1 MKNNLKYIIL
11 FLISV
16 ILFIV
21 LNKYQYNTYKVNFNN
36 KLNVVIEKVIE
47 KNPNITKEEILEII
61 EHNDIKEDILKEYGI
76 YTDIDSY
83 ILVNDTS
90 YKKFLIIDLIL
101 FLILFLLLFLVV
113 FKDKIVYKKNI
124 RKLTKYFNSI
134 NLGNYDIDINDNKE
148 NELSILKNEIY
159 KTTIMLKEQASNS
172 QKDKYA
178 LKESLEDISH
188 QLKTPLTAITIMLD
202 NVTSDN
208 IDNKVKMRFLS
219 DIKKEVSNINFLVQ
233 NLLKLSRFD
242 VNAITYNISLN
253 KLEDIICES
262 LNNLSSLS
270 DLKNV
275 KIKHIKNESVMLK
288 CDYKWEVEAIT
299 NIIKNCIEH
308 TENGIVKISYNDCK
322 TYIKLVIEDNGVGIN
337 KEDIAHIFERF
348 YKGANSSKDSV
359 GIGLS
364 LSLSIIEKDNGKID
378 VESKNGTT
386 FTIRYYKY

>member
-36 KLNVVIEKVIE
+36 KLNVIIEKVIE

-308 TENGIVKISYNDCK
+308 TENGTVKISYNDCK

>member
-101 FLILFLLLFLVV
+101 FLILFLVLFLVV

-299 NIIKNCIEH
+299 NIIKKCIEH
-308 TENGIVKISYNDCK
+308 TENGTVKISYNDCK

-378 VESKNGTT
+378 VESKKGTT

>member
-101 FLILFLLLFLVV
+101 FLILFLVLFLVV

-242 VNAITYNISLN
+242 VNVITYNISLN

-337 KEDIAHIFERF
+337 KEDLAHIFERF

>member
-83 ILVNDTS
+83 ILVNDTL

-101 FLILFLLLFLVV
+101 FLILFLVLFLVV

-242 VNAITYNISLN
+242 VNVITYNISLN

-308 TENGIVKISYNDCK
+308 TENGTVKISYNDCK

>member
-101 FLILFLLLFLVV
+101 FLILFLVLFLVV

-308 TENGIVKISYNDCK
+308 TENGTVKISYNDCK

-337 KEDIAHIFERF
+337 KEDITHIFERF

>member
-101 FLILFLLLFLVV
+101 FLILFLVFFLVV

-242 VNAITYNISLN
+242 VNVITYNISLN

-308 TENGIVKISYNDCK
+308 TENGTVKISYNDCK

>member
-83 ILVNDTS
+83 ILVNDTL

-101 FLILFLLLFLVV
+101 FLILFLVFFLVV

-275 KIKHIKNESVMLK
+275 KIKHIKNKSVMLK

-308 TENGIVKISYNDCK
+308 TENGTVKISYNDCK

>member
-83 ILVNDTS
+83 ILVNDTL

-101 FLILFLLLFLVV
+101 FLILFLVFFLVV

-242 VNAITYNISLN
+242 VNVITYNISLN

-308 TENGIVKISYNDCK
+308 TENGTVKISYNDCK

>member
-134 NLGNYDIDINDNKE
+134 NLRNYDIDINDNKE

>member
-101 FLILFLLLFLVV
+101 FLILFLVLFLVV

-308 TENGIVKISYNDCK
+308 TENGTVKISYNDCK

-378 VESKNGTT
+378 VESKKGTT

>member
-101 FLILFLLLFLVV
+101 FLILFLVFFLVV

-159 KTTIMLKEQASNS
+159 KTTIMLKEQASNL

-308 TENGIVKISYNDCK
+308 TENGTVKISYNDCK

>member
-101 FLILFLLLFLVV
+101 FLILFLVLFQAV

-308 TENGIVKISYNDCK
+308 TENGTVKISYNDCK

>member
-36 KLNVVIEKVIE
+36 KLNAVIEKVIE
-47 KNPNITKEEILEII
+47 KNPNITKKEILEII

-83 ILVNDTS
+83 ILVNDIS
-90 YKKFLIIDLIL
+90 YKKFLVIDLIL
-101 FLILFLLLFLVV
+101 FLILFLVFFLVV

-159 KTTIMLKEQASNS
+159 KTTIMLKEQALNS

-188 QLKTPLTAITIMLD
+188 QLKIPLTAITIMLD
-202 NVTSDN
+202 NVTSEN

-308 TENGIVKISYNDCK
+308 TENGTVKISYNDCK

>member
-101 FLILFLLLFLVV
+101 FLILFLVFFLVV

>member
-83 ILVNDTS
+83 ILVNDTL

-101 FLILFLLLFLVV
+101 FLILFLVFFLVV

-308 TENGIVKISYNDCK
+308 TENGTVKISYNDCK

>member
-36 KLNVVIEKVIE
+36 KLNVIIEKVIE

-101 FLILFLLLFLVV
+101 FLILFLVLFLVV

-242 VNAITYNISLN
+242 VNVITYNISLN

-308 TENGIVKISYNDCK
+308 TENGTVKISYNDCK

>member
-83 ILVNDTS
+83 ILVNDTL

-101 FLILFLLLFLVV
+101 FLILFLVFFLVV

-202 NVTSDN
+202 NVLQ
-208 IDNKVKMRFLS
+208 V
-219 DIKKEVSNINFLVQ
+219 
-233 NLLKLSRFD
+233 
-242 VNAITYNISLN
+242 
-253 KLEDIICES
+253 II
-262 LNNLSSLS
+262 L
-270 DLKNV
+270 
-275 KIKHIKNESVMLK
+275 
-288 CDYKWEVEAIT
+288 
-299 NIIKNCIEH
+299 IIK
-308 TENGIVKISYNDCK
+308 
-322 TYIKLVIEDNGVGIN
+322 
-337 KEDIAHIFERF
+337 
-348 YKGANSSKDSV
+348 
-359 GIGLS
+359 
-364 LSLSIIEKDNGKID
+364 
-378 VESKNGTT
+378 
-386 FTIRYYKY
+386 

>member
-308 TENGIVKISYNDCK
+308 TENGTVKISYNDCK

>member
-1 MKNNLKYIIL
+1 
-11 FLISV
+11 
-16 ILFIV
+16 
-21 LNKYQYNTYKVNFNN
+21 
-36 KLNVVIEKVIE
+36 VIEKVIE

-101 FLILFLLLFLVV
+101 FLILFLVLFLVL

-308 TENGIVKISYNDCK
+308 TENGTVKISYNDCK

-378 VESKNGTT
+378 VESKKGTT

>member
-83 ILVNDTS
+83 ILVNDTL

-101 FLILFLLLFLVV
+101 FLILFLVFFLVV

-188 QLKTPLTAITIMLD
+188 QLKTPLTAITTMLD

-242 VNAITYNISLN
+242 VNVITYNISLN

-308 TENGIVKISYNDCK
+308 TENGTVKISYNDCK

>member
-83 ILVNDTS
+83 ILVNDTL

-101 FLILFLLLFLVV
+101 FLILFLVFFLVV

-308 TENGIVKISYNDCK
+308 TENGTVKISYNDCK

-378 VESKNGTT
+378 VESKKGTT

>member
-90 YKKFLIIDLIL
+90 YKKFLIMDLIL
-101 FLILFLLLFLVV
+101 FLILFLVFFLVV

-308 TENGIVKISYNDCK
+308 TENGTVKISYNDCK

>member
-101 FLILFLLLFLVV
+101 FLILFLVFFLVV

-275 KIKHIKNESVMLK
+275 KIKHIKNGSVMLK

-308 TENGIVKISYNDCK
+308 TENGTVKISYNDCK

>member
-36 KLNVVIEKVIE
+36 KLNVIIEKVIE

-101 FLILFLLLFLVV
+101 FLILFLVFFLVV

>member
-101 FLILFLLLFLVV
+101 FLILFLVLFLVV

-242 VNAITYNISLN
+242 VNVITYNISLN

>member
-101 FLILFLLLFLVV
+101 FLILFLVLFLVV

-242 VNAITYNISLN
+242 INAITYNISLN

>member
-1 MKNNLKYIIL
+1 MKTLKNFWIHIEDTPHISQWIVNLQYHKKDYETNKI
-11 FLISV
+11 
-16 ILFIV
+16 FI
-21 LNKYQYNTYKVNFNN
+21 NFS
-36 KLNVVIEKVIE
+36 E
-47 KNPNITKEEILEII
+47 EEILEII

-101 FLILFLLLFLVV
+101 FLILFLVLFLVV

-308 TENGIVKISYNDCK
+308 TENGTVKISYNDCK

>member
-90 YKKFLIIDLIL
+90 YKKFLIIDLTL
-101 FLILFLLLFLVV
+101 FLILFLVLFLVV

-188 QLKTPLTAITIMLD
+188 QLKIPLTAITIMLD

>member
-21 LNKYQYNTYKVNFNN
+21 LNKYQYNTYKVNFNS

-101 FLILFLLLFLVV
+101 FLILFLVLFLVV

>member
-36 KLNVVIEKVIE
+36 KLNVIIEKVIE

-61 EHNDIKEDILKEYGI
+61 EHNDIKEDILEEYGI

-101 FLILFLLLFLVV
+101 FLILFLVLFLVV

-308 TENGIVKISYNDCK
+308 TENGTVKISYNDCK

>member
-36 KLNVVIEKVIE
+36 KLNVIIEKVIE

-101 FLILFLLLFLVV
+101 FLILFLVLFLVV

-308 TENGIVKISYNDCK
+308 TENGTVKISYNDCK

>member
-90 YKKFLIIDLIL
+90 YKKFLIIDLTL
-101 FLILFLLLFLVV
+101 FLILFLVLFLVV

>member
-83 ILVNDTS
+83 ILVNDTL

-101 FLILFLLLFLVV
+101 FLILFLVFFLVV

-208 IDNKVKMRFLS
+208 IDNKVKMCFLS

>member
-208 IDNKVKMRFLS
+208 IDNKGKMRFLS

-242 VNAITYNISLN
+242 VNVITYNISLN

-308 TENGIVKISYNDCK
+308 TENGTVKISYNDCK

>member
-36 KLNVVIEKVIE
+36 KLNVIIEKVIE

-101 FLILFLLLFLVV
+101 FLILFLVLFLVV

>member
-36 KLNVVIEKVIE
+36 KLNVIIEKVIE

-90 YKKFLIIDLIL
+90 YKKFLIIDLTL
-101 FLILFLLLFLVV
+101 FLILFLVLFLVV

>member
-101 FLILFLLLFLVV
+101 FLILFLVLFLVV

-253 KLEDIICES
+253 KLEDIVCES

-308 TENGIVKISYNDCK
+308 TENGTVKISYNDCK

>member
-101 FLILFLLLFLVV
+101 FLILFLVLFLVV

-178 LKESLEDISH
+178 LKESLVDISH

-308 TENGIVKISYNDCK
+308 TENGTVKISYNDCK

-386 FTIRYYKY
+386 LTIRYYKY

>member
-101 FLILFLLLFLVV
+101 FLILFLVLFLVV

-308 TENGIVKISYNDCK
+308 TENGTVKISYNDCK

-337 KEDIAHIFERF
+337 KEISHI
-348 YKGANSSKDSV
+348 YLKDFIRV
-359 GIGLS
+359 QILV
-364 LSLSIIEKDNGKID
+364 KI
-378 VESKNGTT
+378 VLE
-386 FTIRYYKY
+386 

>member
-36 KLNVVIEKVIE
+36 KLNVIIEKVIE

-101 FLILFLLLFLVV
+101 FLILFLVLFLVV

-308 TENGIVKISYNDCK
+308 TENGTVKISYNDCK

-378 VESKNGTT
+378 VESKKGTT